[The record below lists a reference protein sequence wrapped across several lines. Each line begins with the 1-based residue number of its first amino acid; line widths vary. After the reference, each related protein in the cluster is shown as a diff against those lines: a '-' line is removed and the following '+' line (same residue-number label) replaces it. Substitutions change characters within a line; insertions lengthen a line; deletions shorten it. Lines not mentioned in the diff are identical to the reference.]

1 MEDYQII
8 LYRECEE
15 KLDRAICTHDPD
27 LRVLVGHSNMLQY
40 LHQRLLLEYN
50 QKVHPDGKSSNRCA
64 SCDGEGCEDPTSA
77 IPRTYVAI

>member
-8 LYRECEE
+8 LYRNCEE

-40 LHQRLLLEYN
+40 LHERLLLEFN
-50 QKVHPDGKSSNRCA
+50 KKAHLDGTSSKRCTP
-64 SCDGEGCEDPTSA
+64 CDVEGCEDPTSA
-77 IPRTYVAI
+77 VPRNFVAI

>member
-8 LYRECEE
+8 LYRECEV

-50 QKVHPDGKSSNRCA
+50 KKIHVGKKSSNRCA
-64 SCDGEGCEDPTSA
+64 PYDGEGFENPTST
-77 IPRTYVAI
+77 IPRSYVAI